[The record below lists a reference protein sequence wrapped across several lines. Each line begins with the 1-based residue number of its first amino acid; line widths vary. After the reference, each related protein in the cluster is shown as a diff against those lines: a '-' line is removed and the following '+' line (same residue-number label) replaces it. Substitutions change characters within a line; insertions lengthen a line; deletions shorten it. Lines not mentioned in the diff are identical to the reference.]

1 MIATIDDPGGICG
14 AAARAADDIVVILN
28 KDNAHTVDRTFVMH
42 VYTGVSKAWPD
53 GSPVFPL
60 DQDQGGDVRDAFCQ
74 EWLGRSQAAVSAI
87 WAQNI
92 FTGKALPP
100 KAHSSI
106 PAGERLRVS
115 MPGGGGY
122 GDPHRRPAAK
132 VAEDVMLGLV
142 SVEAARELYGVALSA
157 DATVDE
163 AETARL
169 RTKVAAE

>member
-1 MIATIDDPGGICG
+1 MMNHRWILPLWRLALIVGLTACG
-14 AAARAADDIVVILN
+14 TAVRAADDIVVILN

-100 KAHSSI
+100 KIVA
-106 PAGERLRVS
+106 PDERMKKIVATNRNAI
-115 MPGGGGY
+115 GY
-122 GDPHRRPAAK
+122 IRR
-132 VAEDVMLGLV
+132 
-142 SVEAARELYGVALSA
+142 SAL
-157 DATVDE
+157 DDTVK
-163 AETARL
+163 ALPR
-169 RTKVAAE
+169 